1 MTRREMQIELERRI
15 QLNDPEAIIKNKLS
29 SDALFAFINEA
40 IDQFWKTRYSGLN
53 AKQQGFEQSQKRIDD
68 LRTLI
73 RNKSYRSEEIAQ
85 INNTYKV
92 TLPEDYVIL
101 LGDTAGIQPADG
113 LTNKCWQKDENGEY
127 IIKYGDTIESTIETI
142 DKQLQNSLSEH
153 RLKYSFARPLKLI
166 KGNEITLYTD
176 GKYKISEYDISY
188 LTKPSKINSSDDLTT
203 EYEDLPAH
211 THMEIIKIALKL
223 YSFTKPTQNY
233 ELLARETQ
241 TME

>member
-15 QLNDPEAIIKNKLS
+15 QLNDTEAIIKNKLS
-29 SDALFAFINEA
+29 SDTLFAFINEA

-53 AKQQGFEQSQKRIDD
+53 TKQQGFEQSQKRIDD

-73 RNKSYRSEEIAQ
+73 RNKSYKSEEIIQ

>member
-15 QLNDPEAIIKNKLS
+15 QLNDPETTIKNKLT

-53 AKQQGFEQSQKRIDD
+53 TKQQGFEQSQKRIDD

-73 RNKSYRSEEIAQ
+73 RTKKYESDEIETVGS
-85 INNTYKV
+85 TYKV
-92 TLPEDYVIL
+92 ILPEDYTIL

-113 LTNKCWQKDENGEY
+113 MVNKCWQKDEDGNY
-127 IIKYGDTIESTIETI
+127 IIKRGDTIESTIETV

-153 RLKYSFARPLKLI
+153 RLKYAFARPLKLI
-166 KGNEITLYTD
+166 QGNEIILYTD

-188 LTKPSKINSSDDLTT
+188 LTRPSKINSSDDLTA
-203 EYEDLPAH
+203 EYKDLPAH
-211 THMEIIKIALKL
+211 THLEIVKLALRL
-223 YSFTKPTQNY
+223 YSATKPTQNY
-233 ELLARETQ
+233 NLLAQETQ
-241 TME
+241 VME